1 MKRFKIDFYG
11 HRKVFFAISL
21 SIIAVGLI
29 CNFIFGT
36 KLDIEFKGGAQLK
49 YSYSGEV
56 EAKTVTKAVQDCT
69 KRDDVSVTINK
80 NVKSADGKSAANNV
94 TISFTGTKNITV
106 NQQKTIA
113 AALNKAYPKA
123 SFSFV
128 SSTSV
133 DASMGRTFF
142 AKCLFAI
149 LLAFLILILYVS
161 LRFKNIGGMPAAMMA
176 IVALL
181 HDVIMVYFVFII
193 FRIPLDN
200 NFIAV
205 VLTILGYSLNDTIV
219 IYDRIRENRRLM
231 GVKTGYMALLNT
243 SVNQCLART
252 LYTSITTFM
261 AIFVV
266 FVVGCIY
273 NLTSITTFALPMMI
287 GIVSG
292 CYSSDCIAGPLY
304 VMWENHQIKKK
315 TSGLALAEGK
325 KSSESLP
332 KPVESPAEKAPLNE
346 SAKTQDIKQP
356 AKGSQPRKKKSK
368 AKRKKK

>member
-1 MKRFKIDFYG
+1 MKRFNIDFYG
-11 HRKVFFAISL
+11 HRKIFFAISL

-36 KLDIEFKGGAQLK
+36 KLDIQFKGGAQLK
-49 YSYSGEV
+49 YSYSGSV
-56 EAKTVTKAVQDCT
+56 ETKTVTKAVQDCT
-69 KRDDVSVTINK
+69 QRDDISVTINK
-80 NVKSADGKSAANNV
+80 NVKSADGKSVANNV

-106 NQQKTIA
+106 NQQKSIA
-113 AALNKAYPKA
+113 AALNKAYPSA
-123 SFSFV
+123 NFSFV
-128 SSTSV
+128 SSNSV
-133 DASMGRTFF
+133 DASMGQTFF
-142 AKCLFAI
+142 AKCLVAI
-149 LLAFLILILYVS
+149 LIAFLILILYVAF
-161 LRFKNIGGMPAAMMA
+161 RFKNIGGMPAAMMA

-181 HDVIMVYFVFII
+181 HDVTMVYFVFII

-231 GVKTGYMALLNT
+231 GVKAGYMALLNT

-266 FVVGCIY
+266 FIVGQVY

-287 GIVSG
+287 GVVSG

-304 VMWENHQIKKK
+304 VMWENHKVKK
-315 TSGLALAEGK
+315 LALAEGEK
-325 KSSESLP
+325 VSESAP
-332 KPVESPAEKAPLNE
+332 KISDKPLETVVSNQNTSQPVKNQQANN
-346 SAKTQDIKQP
+346 
-356 AKGSQPRKKKSK
+356 SQPRKKKSR
-368 AKRKKK
+368 AQRKKK